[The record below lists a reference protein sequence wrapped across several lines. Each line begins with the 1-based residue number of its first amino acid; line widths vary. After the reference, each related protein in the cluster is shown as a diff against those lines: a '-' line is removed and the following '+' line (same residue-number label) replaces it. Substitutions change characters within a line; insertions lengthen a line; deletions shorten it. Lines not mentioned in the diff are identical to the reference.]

1 MCTTC
6 TKKYLFFELLM
17 VKHGQTWSK
26 NEDFDLE
33 KFSKIF
39 FEKKNAQ
46 NKKLGWNLSKKK
58 FAKTHLFEN
67 FIMF

>member
-1 MCTTC
+1 MCTTY

-26 NEDFDLE
+26 NENFDLE

-39 FEKKNAQ
+39 LKKKNAQ
-46 NKKLGWNLSKKK
+46 NKKLG
-58 FAKTHLFEN
+58 
-67 FIMF
+67 